1 MTDLIKNNFGEEK
14 PLSENIKK
22 EKVIK
27 GIGVSLGFAIGNC
40 VLKKTSTLSH
50 AEYNIPISNVKKEI
64 SRLDKAVKK
73 TILDFKKII
82 KKIHFTKNDV
92 YEEMKLILEANIS
105 LLSSSSFIKDAKK
118 RIINDLINAEF
129 AINEELNK
137 QFKIFKNIKDD
148 YLKDRFDDVRDV
160 CKRILD
166 NLQKKKFLSKVR
178 ANQILVANELGPADL
193 FTESKNR
200 YIGLGSALGG
210 PEGHFAIVAR
220 SLSIPTVVG
229 VKNVLKKLKK
239 NDELIIDG
247 EKGILISNP
256 TQKNLLF
263 YRKKIEEQKNKEK
276 KLNSFSRITTKTSDG
291 IKIRIEANVDNEQE
305 VKESMKRGINGI
317 GLYRSEYLFMN
328 KRKMPSEQEQF
339 ISIKKTLSY
348 LKGKPL
354 TIRTLDVGNDKKV
367 PSIEK
372 LLSRSPNPALGLRAI
387 RLT

>member
-1 MTDLIKNNFGEEK
+1 M
-14 PLSENIKK
+14 
-22 EKVIK
+22 
-27 GIGVSLGFAIGNC
+27 
-40 VLKKTSTLSH
+40 
-50 AEYNIPISNVKKEI
+50 
-64 SRLDKAVKK
+64 DKAVKK

-166 NLQKKKFLSKVR
+166 NLQKKFLSKVR
-178 ANQILVANELGPADL
+178 AKSILVANELGPADL

-200 YIGLGSALGG
+200 YIGLVSALGG

-263 YRKKIEEQKNKEK
+263 YRKKIEEQK
-276 KLNSFSRITTKTSDG
+276 
-291 IKIRIEANVDNEQE
+291 
-305 VKESMKRGINGI
+305 
-317 GLYRSEYLFMN
+317 
-328 KRKMPSEQEQF
+328 
-339 ISIKKTLSY
+339 IKKKT
-348 LKGKPL
+348 
-354 TIRTLDVGNDKKV
+354 
-367 PSIEK
+367 
-372 LLSRSPNPALGLRAI
+372 
-387 RLT
+387 